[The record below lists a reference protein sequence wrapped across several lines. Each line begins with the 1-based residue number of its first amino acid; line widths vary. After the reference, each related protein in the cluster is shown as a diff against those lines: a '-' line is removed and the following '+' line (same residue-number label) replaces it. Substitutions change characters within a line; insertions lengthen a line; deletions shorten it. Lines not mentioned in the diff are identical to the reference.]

1 MIIAPIRSTVIKPAY
16 TETTITAAVQ
26 PEHSSFDM
34 ILKIYVTEHMK
45 MNATRMLSLLLNEDR

>member
-1 MIIAPIRSTVIKPAY
+1 MTIATIRSTVIRPAY

-34 ILKIYVTEHMK
+34 IFKIYVTERMK